1 MAGILEE
8 GPIRRMLKERRMLK
22 QSPDMESLSWL
33 KSKLEEAVRDEEL
46 ADANYSII
54 ADQLSKHGYAGF
66 SSGVILIANDERRHK
81 ATLENILRGLK

>member
-8 GPIRRMLKERRMLK
+8 GPIRKFLKGHLRSLGSS
-22 QSPDMESLSWL
+22 SPDRAWL

-54 ADQLSKHGYAGF
+54 ADQLSRHGYEGF
-66 SSGVILIANDERRHK
+66 ASGVILIANDERRHK
-81 ATLENILRGLK
+81 ATLENILRSL